1 MAEAVGKRRAQ
12 TFFMQRSAVPGALV
26 PCLQAEQ
33 LPVLRRLR
41 SPKFFSLFA
50 HKGGD
55 RQWSVVELPVT
66 GEGASLPSIG
76 ALVLK
81 GAFLSPAD
89 RSLKALCTFWS
100 RSGSLHGAACSVL
113 AEQRRNEASSSRAGG
128 RRLAVRLY
136 RLATSGLQAAEYSS
150 DG

>member
-33 LPVLRRLR
+33 LPVPRRVW

-50 HKGGD
+50 HWGGD
-55 RQWSVVELPVT
+55 RQRSVVELPVA
-66 GEGASLPSIG
+66 GKGASLLSIG

-81 GAFLSPAD
+81 GAM
-89 RSLKALCTFWS
+89 
-100 RSGSLHGAACSVL
+100 V
-113 AEQRRNEASSSRAGG
+113 
-128 RRLAVRLY
+128 V
-136 RLATSGLQAAEYSS
+136 
-150 DG
+150 

>member
-1 MAEAVGKRRAQ
+1 MAEKAGKRSAQ

-33 LPVLRRLR
+33 LPVLRRRR

-55 RQWSVVELPVT
+55 RQRSVVELPVA
-66 GEGASLPSIG
+66 GKGASLPTIG

-81 GAFLSPAD
+81 GAI
-89 RSLKALCTFWS
+89 
-100 RSGSLHGAACSVL
+100 V
-113 AEQRRNEASSSRAGG
+113 EVQ
-128 RRLAVRLY
+128 
-136 RLATSGLQAAEYSS
+136 
-150 DG
+150 